1 MPHPISSITHAYRW
15 PAGICATL
23 AVIGAGMTGAFAAG
37 ADAKPTPAETHFKK
51 DVQPLLAKYC
61 FDCHADGVTKG
72 KVDLGEIAE
81 SPQRPEYN
89 ETWYAALKNVR
100 AGIMPPI
107 EDGVERPTPAE
118 IAQLAQWIKYD
129 AFGLKPG
136 AADPGRVTVR
146 RLNRTEYHN
155 TINDLM
161 GIDFN
166 SEVEFPPDDTGNGF
180 DNIGDVLTVSPL
192 LMEKYLQAAET
203 IVDRAV
209 PKVAKVMPERSA
221 KGREFSVG
229 GGGGGGGPGGERM
242 LITKP
247 VKLAH
252 TFRFE
257 QADNYQITTELEVR
271 GSFDFDPG
279 RGTVVC
285 RVDDQEWFREEIAW
299 SEAKTLRRDKN
310 LKLTAGPHTVSF
322 EVIPAGKAAEP
333 APSGDKPAAEK
344 TGPNGT
350 ATRVDVRVANVVI
363 KGPLDP
369 KHWAVPANYSRFF
382 PKGPA
387 PSSTTAR
394 ANYAREILADFATKA
409 FRRPVDSDHLKRLV
423 EIARST
429 YLQPGK
435 TFEEG
440 VGRAMMAVLASPRFL
455 FRSET
460 PVSGNADVADLDDY
474 TLASRLSY
482 FLWSSMPDD
491 AVFGL
496 AAKGQL
502 RPNLRAQVQRMLAS
516 PKAQALVKNFTGQW
530 LQVRDVESVP
540 INARAVMG
548 FNAPRNR
555 QGRIEFDSP
564 MRKSMRSETEMY
576 FEHVLKEDCSVL
588 ELLESDYTY
597 LNERL
602 AKHYGVPDV
611 TGEDLRLVK
620 LPPGSPRGGVLT
632 QGAVLAVTSNP
643 TRTSPVKRG
652 LFVLDNILGVPPP
665 PPPPDVPPLEDT
677 AKKFKGR
684 EPKLSEILALH
695 RENKLCA
702 SCHER
707 MDPLGLAFE
716 NFNAMGAWRDK
727 ESQQT
732 IEVAGKLITGE
743 KFADVTAL
751 KHVLTHERRFDYYR
765 CLTEKLLTYALGRGL
780 NYRDIETVDQI
791 VDQLERS
798 GGKMSVLV
806 YGVIDSAPFQ
816 KLRRMD
822 QQVTSIAKPSSSFAQ
837 VPVSP

>member
-1 MPHPISSITHAYRW
+1 
-15 PAGICATL
+15 
-23 AVIGAGMTGAFAAG
+23 
-37 ADAKPTPAETHFKK
+37 
-51 DVQPLLAKYC
+51 
-61 FDCHADGVTKG
+61 
-72 KVDLGEIAE
+72 
-81 SPQRPEYN
+81 
-89 ETWYAALKNVR
+89 
-100 AGIMPPI
+100 
-107 EDGVERPTPAE
+107 
-118 IAQLAQWIKYD
+118 
-129 AFGLKPG
+129 
-136 AADPGRVTVR
+136 
-146 RLNRTEYHN
+146 
-155 TINDLM
+155 
-161 GIDFN
+161 
-166 SEVEFPPDDTGNGF
+166 
-180 DNIGDVLTVSPL
+180 
-192 LMEKYLQAAET
+192 
-203 IVDRAV
+203 
-209 PKVAKVMPERSA
+209 
-221 KGREFSVG
+221 
-229 GGGGGGGPGGERM
+229 
-242 LITKP
+242 
-247 VKLAH
+247 
-252 TFRFE
+252 
-257 QADNYQITTELEVR
+257 
-271 GSFDFDPG
+271 
-279 RGTVVC
+279 
-285 RVDDQEWFREEIAW
+285 
-299 SEAKTLRRDKN
+299 
-310 LKLTAGPHTVSF
+310 
-322 EVIPAGKAAEP
+322 
-333 APSGDKPAAEK
+333 
-344 TGPNGT
+344 
-350 ATRVDVRVANVVI
+350 
-363 KGPLDP
+363 
-369 KHWAVPANYSRFF
+369 
-382 PKGPA
+382 
-387 PSSTTAR
+387 
-394 ANYAREILADFATKA
+394 
-409 FRRPVDSDHLKRLV
+409 
-423 EIARST
+423 
-429 YLQPGK
+429 
-435 TFEEG
+435 
-440 VGRAMMAVLASPRFL
+440 
-455 FRSET
+455 
-460 PVSGNADVADLDDY
+460 
-474 TLASRLSY
+474 
-482 FLWSSMPDD
+482 MPDD
-491 AVFGL
+491 ALFGL

-837 VPVSP
+837 VPASP